1 MNIGIDIGGSH
12 IGVGLVGSSGKIIN
26 KKEVDITEKDK
37 KNIEKMIINTII
49 NFIKSILKEQDIS
62 PKEIGYIGIASP
74 GTIENNCI
82 YNVVNLGL
90 EKLDIA
96 RALKKEFDLEIKI
109 KNDAK
114 CAGIAE
120 SMYGSTKSAQDNIYL
135 CLGTGIGGAAFLN
148 NKLVEPKY
156 RSGMEFGHMIIE
168 KDGREC
174 KCGSKGCFETYCSMK
189 ILKRE
194 IIETLE
200 LDENETS
207 ANIVNEIRKH
217 INDLR
222 IKPLIEEYIEYLA
235 IGISN
240 LINIFEPEIVCI
252 GGSFVFIGDL
262 IIPRLKKEIND
273 KGLLF
278 NSRKEIEIV
287 LASLGNDAGIIGAA
301 SLL

>member
-156 RSGMEFGHMIIE
+156 RIWYGIWTY
-168 KDGREC
+168 DNRERWQR
-174 KCGSKGCFETYCSMK
+174 M
-189 ILKRE
+189 
-194 IIETLE
+194 
-200 LDENETS
+200 
-207 ANIVNEIRKH
+207 
-217 INDLR
+217 
-222 IKPLIEEYIEYLA
+222 
-235 IGISN
+235 
-240 LINIFEPEIVCI
+240 
-252 GGSFVFIGDL
+252 
-262 IIPRLKKEIND
+262 
-273 KGLLF
+273 
-278 NSRKEIEIV
+278 
-287 LASLGNDAGIIGAA
+287 
-301 SLL
+301 